1 MKFVNT
7 FITALSLLAASV
19 AAIPTPES
27 EATAGE
33 VSVLEV
39 EQQQAN
45 LPATDAEQIEAL
57 FNDISFDAD
66 EEAYYE
72 QFQNRESE
80 GDQSAANPLVPRANH
95 GNNFCSPTGP
105 ESCNFWLMTSI
116 QLAGTDYQR
125 WWGLYSHTCAKIGGF
140 RWSLSAMSDEYSLRS
155 ALPHTI
161 ELSIT
166 GGGFRPSGYFWYSG
180 RRTDLGK
187 NMYCKSC
194 SGIAASRCCRVAFQC
209 YE

>member
-33 VSVLEV
+33 VSIPEV
-39 EQQQAN
+39 EQQQAD

-80 GDQSAANPLVPRANH
+80 DDH
-95 GNNFCSPTGP
+95 PTGP

-140 RWSLSAMSDEYSLRS
+140 RWSLSAMSDEYTLRS
-155 ALPHTI
+155 ALPYTI

-194 SGIAASRCCRVAFQC
+194 SGIAASRCCRVAFRC